1 MTQANQ
7 QKLYSAMTV
16 DEQLRYVTDLSTF
29 IEQKLPR
36 LERIGDAW
44 EAADRKDMETGLAL
58 LAAFQFARDF
68 VDKSLRYGD
77 YSSRVRR
84 IRVYIDK
91 IKQEIA
97 KGLAITGSDG
107 HTYALVRPTVPQ
119 RRRGRPSREE
129 MALRRQGLEVPRP
142 TDKGME
148 AQIKIAQLVG
158 LDVRVAADAPR
169 EKNNAELAVI
179 RQQRQAEYD
188 RQNPSLFAQP
198 VAATAPSGSLQ
209 SEASQRPSAAAGETT
224 TPSAPVPAAS
234 PAGAAVTVPDSL
246 AGGNAAPP
254 STPALIAAGS
264 APEYRLNIFQKAPYL
279 SDELK
284 PRAANIKALR
294 TTAAAAAER
303 AKLLAEQGADPDTVA
318 PYATE
323 AQESV
328 EAYETI
334 YRQIDEELGTLYYRL
349 LNDEPYKEKWLKR
362 FSYRTA
368 DDIHPDLLHDL
379 RLHYKK
385 VQSPDFDLRCRTLIE
400 QESPEYMAKVKA
412 EEARKEEI
420 QGILRYLKRTDKP
433 NALTRRNTARE
444 RFARLQQLLGQQEAE
459 YYRPYLTKIEE
470 DYDQNFR
477 PADEAKAEAAA
488 KEKKAKATVPSDSV
502 AGKKKSAKK
511 PTSKKK

>member
-1 MTQANQ
+1 METKE
-7 QKLYSAMTV
+7 QKLYSAMTA
-16 DEQLRYVTDLSTF
+16 DEQLRYVTDLSAF
-29 IEQKLPR
+29 VEQKLPR
-36 LERIGDAW
+36 LEHMGDAW
-44 EAADRKDMETGLAL
+44 EKADRKDMETGLRL
-58 LAAFQFARDF
+58 LCAFQFAREF
-68 VDKSLRYGD
+68 ANKALCYGD
-77 YSSRVRR
+77 YSARVRR
-84 IRVYIDK
+84 IGLYIDK

-97 KGLAITGSDG
+97 RGMTIKGSDG
-107 HTYALVRPTVPQ
+107 KTYALVQQTVPQ
-119 RRRGRPSREE
+119 RRRGRPTREE
-129 MALRRQGLEVPRP
+129 AEAKRRGLTLPKP
-142 TDKGME
+142 
-148 AQIKIAQLVG
+148 
-158 LDVRVAADAPR
+158 ADAEMERQMKVARLLGVEVKVDTQNVPR
-169 EKNNAELAVI
+169 EKNNAELAEE
-179 RQQRQAEYD
+179 RARRQAEYD
-188 RQNPSLFAQP
+188 RQNPSLFAEP
-198 VAATAPSGSLQ
+198 TAEKPAEAVESVAVAQRQTEPAP
-209 SEASQRPSAAAGETT
+209 
-224 TPSAPVPAAS
+224 
-234 PAGAAVTVPDSL
+234 D
-246 AGGNAAPP
+246 APP

-349 LNDEPYKEKWLKR
+349 LNDEPFKEKWLKR